1 MSATG
6 EIATIGREGWA
17 VSLGTALAR
26 WGRRRAVRAQEAAEL
41 RAIVGRERRA
51 ELAERIALD
60 DELQA
65 FKREFERTAALA
77 RLYRG

>member
-26 WGRRRAVRAQEAAEL
+26 WGRRRAVRAHLAAER
-41 RAIVGRERRA
+41 RAAVGRERRA
-51 ELAERIALD
+51 ELSERMLRDIGLR
-60 DELQA
+60 
-65 FKREFERTAALA
+65 REDVG
-77 RLYRG
+77 YRFPTRVWHCD